1 MLLAAYSDGFL
12 FNDRYYTLY
21 FLESYSL
28 ARREHTN
35 ALLREFEAGRLPVP
49 IPPDVRKSM
58 YRELQ
63 LKILRSPP
71 FTNTST
77 LVSTHHCMQ
86 LLLSYLRYT
95 VPPDE
100 RDLQD
105 DGWIGSL
112 LTLSPFLRL
121 VEYFSAE
128 IGDGGNQREQR
139 KDFMHNFDNDIMM
152 NEKDDMNSLVFESA
166 PNWHA
171 HASADD
177 IWFDVARM
185 EIASRGGVPHDPE
198 KIWIWNQIPI
208 LLGCLYC
215 RDDPVGW
222 NA

>member
-1 MLLAAYSDGFL
+1 M
-12 FNDRYYTLY
+12 
-21 FLESYSL
+21 
-28 ARREHTN
+28 
-35 ALLREFEAGRLPVP
+35 
-49 IPPDVRKSM
+49 
-58 YRELQ
+58 
-63 LKILRSPP
+63 
-71 FTNTST
+71 
-77 LVSTHHCMQ
+77 
-86 LLLSYLRYT
+86 
-95 VPPDE
+95 PPDE
-100 RDLQD
+100 QDLQD

-112 LTLSPFLRL
+112 LTVSPFLRL

-152 NEKDDMNSLVFESA
+152 NAKDDMNSLVFERA

-177 IWFDVARM
+177 IWFDVARK
-185 EIASRGGVPHDPE
+185 EIVSRGGVPHDPE

-222 NA
+222 HA

>member
-1 MLLAAYSDGFL
+1 M
-12 FNDRYYTLY
+12 
-21 FLESYSL
+21 
-28 ARREHTN
+28 
-35 ALLREFEAGRLPVP
+35 
-49 IPPDVRKSM
+49 
-58 YRELQ
+58 
-63 LKILRSPP
+63 
-71 FTNTST
+71 
-77 LVSTHHCMQ
+77 
-86 LLLSYLRYT
+86 
-95 VPPDE
+95 PPDE
-100 RDLQD
+100 QDLQD

-112 LTLSPFLRL
+112 LTVSPFVRL

-139 KDFMHNFDNDIMM
+139 KDFMRNFDNDIMM
-152 NEKDDMNSLVFESA
+152 NEKDDMNSLVFERA

-177 IWFDVARM
+177 IWFDVARN
-185 EIASRGGVPHDPE
+185 EIASRGGVPHDSE